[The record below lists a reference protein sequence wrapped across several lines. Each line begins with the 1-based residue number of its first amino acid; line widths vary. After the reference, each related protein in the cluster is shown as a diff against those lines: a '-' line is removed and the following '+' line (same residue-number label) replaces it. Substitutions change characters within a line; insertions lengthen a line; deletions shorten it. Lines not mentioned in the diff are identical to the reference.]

1 MDVDGTGGISSPGT
15 EEGTIARKRSRRV
28 SFADTTAVHV
38 FDRDEDFETP
48 PEERAASPS
57 PSPGR
62 TSAEAEEGDDTYDT
76 GFPAPPIIFLP
87 AMDSSSPG
95 SAAGSVA
102 SVDGEA
108 FLPSFISKKMLSELS
123 RLIYIELKL
132 LSSLQYLAI

>member
-1 MDVDGTGGISSPGT
+1 MDVDGTEGISSPGT

-108 FLPSFISKKMLSELS
+108 FLPLFRKKCSVN
-123 RLIYIELKL
+123 YPV
-132 LSSLQYLAI
+132 